1 MRYPAMG
8 CGLSLALKLQRTSAV
23 PSSLL
28 TLLTRPES
36 AGREGSSCPDFTSA
50 ALYFG
55 VVLTTTLL
63 SIAMPTLSG
72 VINVPSGRMVPADRF
87 DAHARVWS
95 LSVGGR
101 NPFSSP
107 SAAPP
112 WSGSFGLRDGHSCA
126 QSIANRVGI
135 PSAVS
140 FSAAAPSLRCVS
152 PFWIKGPW
160 LNGGK
165 KKTQGLSSG
174 NTVTRNS

>member
-8 CGLSLALKLQRTSAV
+8 CGLSLALKLQRTSTV

-36 AGREGSSCPDFTSA
+36 AGREGSSCPDFSSA
-50 ALYFG
+50 ALYFE
-55 VVLTTTLL
+55 VVLTTILL

-72 VINVPSGRMVPADRF
+72 VINVPSGRMVPADRL

-101 NPFSSP
+101 NPFSFP
-107 SAAPP
+107 STG
-112 WSGSFGLRDGHSCA
+112 SGSSGVRDGHSCA

-135 PSAVS
+135 SSTVS
-140 FSAAAPSLRCVS
+140 FAAAATSLQCVPLLS
-152 PFWIKGPW
+152 PN
-160 LNGGK
+160 NG
-165 KKTQGLSSG
+165 
-174 NTVTRNS
+174 VFI

>member
-55 VVLTTTLL
+55 VVLTTTLS

-72 VINVPSGRMVPADRF
+72 VINVPSGRIVPAEEIDNKRLLVYALSAKAPQVF
-87 DAHARVWS
+87 ARVLKLDVDS
-95 LSVGGR
+95 IGG
-101 NPFSSP
+101 
-107 SAAPP
+107 APP
-112 WSGSFGLRDGHSCA
+112 RRAPEARTRRRRMHTPWSSCA
-126 QSIANRVGI
+126 AFF
-135 PSAVS
+135 A
-140 FSAAAPSLRCVS
+140 C
-152 PFWIKGPW
+152 
-160 LNGGK
+160 
-165 KKTQGLSSG
+165 
-174 NTVTRNS
+174 